1 MSIRAP
7 TPATELSGSLACIG
21 FVPLIQF
28 LAGLGKT
35 GSLRVWRDA
44 WVANVGLE
52 RGELIGAT
60 ADEERGLAALDF
72 ILLALAAG
80 DFAFTSGPPDVDR
93 NLDERSQDV
102 HAHLERLANTQ
113 PSPAAARIG
122 PTAVPKVIEVASDD
136 PDGEV
141 RLSRRSLQV
150 LLEVDGSR
158 SVEDIGRRRGRSR
171 SVKELIHLVDLG
183 LISLADA
190 PATPSPPPRG
200 GPSGGGQRP
209 APPTTDPAPNRR
221 ATSDR
226 SAAERPSADQPR
238 QWWHRSSLPIRG
250 VGGEILQGVA
260 LTAALVIGARVLVQN
275 FRVDGA
281 SMDPTFS
288 SGQALVVDKV
298 AYYHV
303 EGTPLARVLPASRQ
317 GAILYPFG
325 GPQRGDV
332 AVFHAPTEPGADF
345 IKRIIGLPGDRIL
358 IRSGQVLVN
367 DQPVDDSEILF
378 RASYTYPANGEPLI
392 VPDDSYFVLGDNRP
406 VSYDSHTGWV
416 VPASDLVGQAWVRY
430 WPPAAVSLLP
440 RGGLVDPSLPSLQ
453 AADHTP
459 PASS

>member
-7 TPATELSGSLACIG
+7 SPATELSGSLACIG

-35 GSLRVWRDA
+35 GSLRVWREA
-44 WVANVGLE
+44 WVADVGLE

-72 ILLALAAG
+72 ILLALSEG
-80 DFAFTSGPPDVDR
+80 DFAFTSGPPDVER

-102 HAHLERLANTQ
+102 HAHLDRLASSQ

-122 PTAVPKVIEVASDD
+122 PTAVPQLIELASDD
-136 PDGEV
+136 ADGEV

-150 LLEVDGSR
+150 LLEVDGNR
-158 SVEDIGRRRGRSR
+158 TVEDIGRRRGRSR

-183 LISLADA
+183 LVSLADR
-190 PATPSPPPRG
+190 PAAANPQPRG
-200 GPSGGGQRP
+200 GPAGGGQRP
-209 APPTTDPAPNRR
+209 AGPTTDVNRR
-221 ATSDR
+221 PTGDR
-226 SAAERPSADQPR
+226 SPAERPAADQPR

-275 FRVDGA
+275 FRVDGT

-288 SGQALVVDKV
+288 TGQALVVDKV

-303 EGTPLARVLPASRQ
+303 EEDTPLARLVPATRQ
-317 GAILYPFG
+317 GSILYPFG

-345 IKRIIGLPGDRIL
+345 IKRIIGLPGDRVL
-358 IRSGQVLVN
+358 IRNGQVLVN

-378 RASYTYPANGEPLI
+378 RASYTYPSTGQPLV

>member
-1 MSIRAP
+1 MSIRAAS
-7 TPATELSGSLACIG
+7 PATELSGSLACIG
-21 FVPLIQF
+21 FVPLVQF

-35 GSLRVWRDA
+35 GSLRVWREA
-44 WVANVGLE
+44 WVADVGLE

-72 ILLALAAG
+72 ILLALSEG
-80 DFAFTSGPPDVDR
+80 DFAFTSGQPELDR

-102 HAHLERLANTQ
+102 HAHLERLASSQ
-113 PSPAAARIG
+113 PSAAAARIG
-122 PTAVPKVIEVASDD
+122 PTAVPQLIELASDD

-141 RLSRRSLQV
+141 RLSRRSLQI
-150 LLEVDGSR
+150 LLEVDGNR
-158 SVEDIGRRRGRSR
+158 TVEDIGRRRGRSR

-183 LISLADA
+183 LVTLAER
-190 PATPSPPPRG
+190 PPTTGPQPRSSPP
-200 GPSGGGQRP
+200 GGQRP
-209 APPTTDPAPNRR
+209 APPTAEANANASRR
-221 ATSDR
+221 PTSDR
-226 SAAERPSADQPR
+226 SAAERPAAQQPR
-238 QWWHRSSLPIRG
+238 PWWHRSSLPIRG

-303 EGTPLARVLPASRQ
+303 EDTPLARFLPATRQ
-317 GAILYPFG
+317 GSILYPFG

-345 IKRIIGLPGDRIL
+345 IKRIIGLPGDRVL
-358 IRSGQVLVN
+358 IRNGQVLVN

-378 RASYTYPANGEPLI
+378 RAAYTYPSNGEPLV

-430 WPPAAVSLLP
+430 WPPAAVSLL
-440 RGGLVDPSLPSLQ
+440 
-453 AADHTP
+453 
-459 PASS
+459 